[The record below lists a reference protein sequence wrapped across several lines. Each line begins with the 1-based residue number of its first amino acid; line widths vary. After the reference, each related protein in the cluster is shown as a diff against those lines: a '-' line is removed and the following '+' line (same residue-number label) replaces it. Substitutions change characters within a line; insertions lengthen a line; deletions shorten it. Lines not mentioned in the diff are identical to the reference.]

1 MSLSSTHSLLILK
14 LKAAGF
20 HLLVTLLVALCSGIL
35 VFQIWFPGSLSSMLG
50 GTELYR
56 LVLIVEICLG
66 PLMSLVIFNPQ
77 KPRSELIRDYSIIG
91 VVQIVA
97 LVYGL
102 FSVAQSR
109 PVIMAFVKD
118 RIEVISALELDDK
131 DLEAAT
137 EEQYSSRSWLGPREV
152 CTESPKDPVERSN
165 LLISAVDGKD
175 IQMFPKYYRECK
187 NKELIERS
195 FDKGLLLSETVKSN
209 NPPEVFE
216 ELPKEDFVWLP
227 VTHRFGAWVVVF
239 PNKDISKAQYFP
251 IEPWGSAN

>member
-1 MSLSSTHSLLILK
+1 MFLSTQSLFFLK
-14 LKAAGF
+14 FKAAGF
-20 HLLVTLLVALCSGIL
+20 HLLVTLLIALCSGVL
-35 VFQIWFPGSLSSMLG
+35 VFQIWFPGKLSSMLG
-50 GTELYR
+50 GVELYQ

-66 PLMSLVIFNPQ
+66 PLMSLVIFNPK

-91 VVQIVA
+91 VIQVAA
-97 LVYGL
+97 LVYGV
-102 FSVAQSR
+102 STVADSR
-109 PVIMAFVKD
+109 PVVLAFVKD
-118 RIEVISALELDDK
+118 RIEVVSAFELDDD
-131 DLEAAT
+131 DLKAASDDKYA
-137 EEQYSSRSWLGPREV
+137 QKSWFGPLDV
-152 CTESPKDPVERSN
+152 CTESPADPQEKSD
-165 LLISAVDGKD
+165 LIFSAIDGKD

-195 FDKGLLLSETVKSN
+195 FDKGLLLSETVQAN

-239 PNKDISKAQYFP
+239 PNKDINKAQYFP